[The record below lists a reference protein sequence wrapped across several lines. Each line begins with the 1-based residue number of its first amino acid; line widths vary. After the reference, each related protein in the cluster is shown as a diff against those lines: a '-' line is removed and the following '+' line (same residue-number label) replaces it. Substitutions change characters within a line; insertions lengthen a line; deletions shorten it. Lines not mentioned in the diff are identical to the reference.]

1 VGRPREHDE
10 TTRESLRVEAER
22 IVAEHGL
29 AALSIRAVADAAHT
43 TTRAVYSTFGSKDG
57 LIDALAQ
64 TAFEFLYTEIEKLPE
79 TNDPIRDAID
89 VAVKVFRRLVLDHPV
104 LYRIAFQRVAPGLP
118 AGPDVTAARQR
129 AFAQL
134 QGKIRRLEKAGL
146 LGRTSLEEATVA
158 IEAIMEGLANAELR
172 GHTLPILPAGEERQA
187 WRRALTTL
195 IRGFSASG
203 DYQATDRDR

>member
-1 VGRPREHDE
+1 VGRPLKHDE

-22 IVAEHGL
+22 IVARHGL
-29 AALSIRAVADAAHT
+29 AALSVRAVAEAAHT

-57 LIDALAQ
+57 LIEALAQ

-79 TNDPIRDAID
+79 TDDPIRDAVD
-89 VAVKVFRRLVLDHPV
+89 LAVKVFRRLALDHPV
-104 LYRIAFQRVAPGLP
+104 LYRIAFQRVEPSLR

-134 QGKIRRLEKAGL
+134 QAKIQRLETAGV
-146 LGRTSLEEATVA
+146 LGGTSLNEATVA
-158 IEAIMEGLANAELR
+158 IEAMMEGLANAELR
-172 GHTLPILPAGEERQA
+172 RRILPILPAGKEKQA

-195 IRGFSASG
+195 IRGFGAA
-203 DYQATDRDR
+203 DP